1 MSATTRPGA
10 APALTLAPTLLVAL
24 AVTHY
29 AWVRAT
35 NLRLANHD
43 IGWFLHAGAV
53 WLDGGTIGIDVIDTN
68 PPLVIWLSGLEVQL
82 ARWLALHPFVVH
94 AGVSCALVLGC
105 VLLGGGGLLRA
116 GVPRLAV
123 SVFRPLVLASSVF
136 VAEYHFGQR
145 DQWIAVLLLPY
156 VSWAFAREERGA
168 GVRAVRLVAGAC
180 AGVAVCLKPH
190 YAGALGAVELL
201 RLLRSRSLR
210 SLVRMETVA
219 GAAVALLYGAS
230 LPLLAPLY
238 IDDLRAALGV
248 YHAYDKDVPWWSPH
262 TRWLLVAL
270 AAAVAAWL
278 PSRERVVP
286 LALALVAACGWIVAL
301 VQQKNFLYH
310 HIPTDWFAQAT
321 LALLLAIALVP
332 WLERRPALAAGA
344 SLALALAL
352 AAGVEILLIRSTG
365 FDGRQ
370 QQRALL
376 ERYAEGEAVL
386 VLSTGVNRF
395 FPTINFS
402 KARSVS
408 PYSCLWPIP
417 GNYSPAE
424 RTAPRFRY
432 RSLQEMAPIEKRL
445 VTRVVEVLAR
455 ERPRL
460 LGFDVASTKLG
471 FGRTAFQLQAYFSAH
486 PGFAGLMRRY
496 ERVAVEDGFEYYR
509 RRDE

>member
-1 MSATTRPGA
+1 MSATTRLGA
-10 APALTLAPTLLVAL
+10 APALALAPTFLVAL
-24 AVTHY
+24 AVVHF
-29 AWVRAT
+29 ALVRAT
-35 NLRLANHD
+35 DLRLANHD

-53 WLDGGTIGIDVIDTN
+53 WLDGGTIGIDIIDTN

-82 ARWLALHPFVVH
+82 ARWLALHPFIVH
-94 AGVSCALVLGC
+94 AGVTCALVLSC
-105 VLLGGGGLLRA
+105 VVLGGSGLLRA

-123 SVFRPLVLASSVF
+123 SIFRPLVLASSVF
-136 VAEYHFGQR
+136 VAEYNFGQR

-156 VSWAFAREERGA
+156 VTWAFAREERGA
-168 GVRAVRLVAGAC
+168 LVRALRLVAGAC

-190 YAGALGAVELL
+190 YAAALGVVELL

-210 SLVRMETVA
+210 SLLRMETLAA
-219 GAAVALLYGAS
+219 GAVTLLYGAS
-230 LPLLAPLY
+230 LLLLAPLY

-248 YHAYDKDVPWWSPH
+248 YHAYDEDVPWWSAH

-270 AAAVAAWL
+270 AAAITTWL
-278 PSRERVVP
+278 RSRERLVL
-286 LALALVAACGWIVAL
+286 LALALVASSGWIAAL
-301 VQQKNFLYH
+301 VQQKNFMYH

-321 LALLLAIALVP
+321 LALVLGIALVRG
-332 WLERRPALAAGA
+332 LERRPAVAAGVL
-344 SLALALAL
+344 LALALAL
-352 AAGVEILLIRSTG
+352 PAGIEGLLIQSTG
-365 FDGRQ
+365 FEGRQ

-402 KARSVS
+402 KARSAS
-408 PYSCLWPIP
+408 PYSCMWPIP

-432 RSLQEMAPIEKRL
+432 RSLEEMAPIERRA
-445 VTRVVEVLAR
+445 VTRVVEVMAR

-460 LGFDVASTKLG
+460 LGFDVAFDKLG
-471 FGRTAFQLQAYFSAH
+471 FGPTAFQFQPYFSAH
-486 PGFAGLMRRY
+486 RGFVQLMRQY
-496 ERVAVEDGFEYYR
+496 DRVAVEDGFEYYR